1 MAGVTL
7 TEEQLNTVITISK
20 DVQERVKAN
29 GMPELDEDLA
39 EMIELLEAAAGG
51 SGVGENAPL
60 VASLDPESMNVPGP
74 DAPILVIGSGF
85 TEESVI
91 IWNGGDEETEFVSP
105 TKVRTTVKVSTVE
118 APLPFTL
125 PVQVRNEDQVS
136 NALQFTFTEAPIQGR
151 RK

>member
-7 TEEQLNTVITISK
+7 TEEQLNTIIAISK

-29 GMPELDEDLA
+29 GMPELDEDIA
-39 EMIELLEAAAGG
+39 EMIELLEGAAGAG
-51 SGVGENAPL
+51 GEPPR
-60 VASLDPESMNVPGP
+60 VTGLDPTSMNVPGP
-74 DAPILVIGSGF
+74 DAPIMVTGSGF

-91 IWNGGDEETEFVSP
+91 IWNGADEVTEFVSA
-105 TKVRTTVKVSTVE
+105 TKLRTTVKVSIVE

-125 PVQVRNEDQVS
+125 PVQVRNEDQIS
-136 NALQFTFTEAPIQGR
+136 NALDFTFTEAPLQGR

>member
-7 TEEQLNTVITISK
+7 TEEQLNTVIAISK

-39 EMIELLEAAAGG
+39 EMIELLEGAAGG
-51 SGVGENAPL
+51 GVDENAPL
-60 VASLDPESMNVPGP
+60 LASLDPESMNVPGP

-91 IWNGGDEETEFVSP
+91 VWNGSDEETEFVSA
-105 TKVRTTVKVSTVE
+105 TKVRTTVRVSTVE

-125 PVQVRNEDQVS
+125 PVQVRNGEAES
-136 NALQFTFTEAPIQGR
+136 NELQFTFTQAPIGR

>member
-7 TEEQLNTVITISK
+7 TEEQLNTVIAISK

-39 EMIELLEAAAGG
+39 EMIELLEGAAGG
-51 SGVGENAPL
+51 GVDENAPL
-60 VASLDPESMNVPGP
+60 LASLDPESMNVPGP

-91 IWNGGDEETEFVSP
+91 VWNGSDEETEFVSA

-125 PVQVRNEDQVS
+125 PVQVRNGEAES
-136 NALQFTFTEAPIQGR
+136 NELQFTFTQAPIGR